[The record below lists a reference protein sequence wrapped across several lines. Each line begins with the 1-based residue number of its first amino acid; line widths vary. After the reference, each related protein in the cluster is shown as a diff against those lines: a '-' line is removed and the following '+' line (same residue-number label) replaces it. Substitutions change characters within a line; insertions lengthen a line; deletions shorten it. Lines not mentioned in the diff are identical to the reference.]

1 MQLAEEVDALAYDT
15 AFWLVGYEEP
25 GVYALEELGSI
36 GVDLSRK
43 LRALAIITLLT
54 SGDSDKFCHNLIRSG
69 RVREHYL
76 MRMRQVPGQAD
87 HHLASARIDPLLDAV
102 AAGDI
107 TLAHHIAWV
116 SPRTWEPQREYE
128 DDFCYAQILHRLI
141 HGVPS
146 AAVYQPFID
155 QFEAALKGQP
165 SERLDVVKALVQRSQ
180 GDFDQAFDALL
191 DARRKAILAAIGR
204 AQIEDPPVLAE
215 RQVFI
220 EGLALLRLAERQGLQ
235 TQPDYLYCPSLAR
248 RPMGTPVPA
257 EPKDL

>member
-25 GVYALEELGSI
+25 GAYELEELGSI

-69 RVREHYL
+69 RVREHFL
-76 MRMRQVPGQAD
+76 TRMRQAPGQVD
-87 HHLASARIDPLLDAV
+87 HHLASGRVEPLLDAV
-102 AAGDI
+102 AAGDME
-107 TLAHHIAWV
+107 LAYRIAWI
-116 SPRTWEPQREYE
+116 SPRAWEPQREYE
-128 DDFCYAQILHRLI
+128 EDFCYAQILHRLI
-141 HGVPS
+141 HGVQSP
-146 AAVYQPFID
+146 AVYQPFLD
-155 QFEAALKGQP
+155 QFNAALKG
-165 SERLDVVKALVQRSQ
+165 RLDARLPVVSALVQRSQ
-180 GDFDQAFDALL
+180 ADFDAAFDDLI
-191 DARRKAILAAIGR
+191 DARRKAILAAIRR

-248 RPMGTPVPA
+248 RPMSTPVPA
-257 EPKDL
+257 EPQDL